1 MTKNQKTGRP
11 KITVVGG
18 GTGLPVLLRS
28 LKDQDADVTAIVT
41 VADDGGSSGLLREAF
56 NAVPPGDLRNVMVA
70 LSDLT
75 DVQKEI
81 FQYRFR
87 SDIKILGNHSLGNL
101 IIAAMAEQS
110 GNIYKAIQL
119 LSHMMNIKGHVYPAA
134 EEPVV
139 LHAKFADGSSL
150 SGESKISKA
159 RKEIKQVSVSS
170 AEPDHPLRAG
180 KKVISSIME
189 ADMVVLG
196 PGSLYTSILP
206 NLMIPDIGK
215 AIMETPA
222 KVTYICN
229 IMTQAGETE
238 NFTDADHVR
247 VLHEH
252 LGARFVDIVLTN
264 NGKVPEEYV
273 LEDNQKEYLVQVK
286 HDFKGMKEKVPYV
299 ISDDFLL
306 LDKEGVYHNGQKVAE
321 ELFKKAFEL
330 KRMPSIDSPPQPKTE
345 KE

>member
-1 MTKNQKTGRP
+1 MMKQTKNGKP

-18 GTGLPVLLRS
+18 GTGLPVLLQS
-28 LKDQDADVTAIVT
+28 LKDKDADVTAIVT

-56 NAVPPGDLRNVMVA
+56 NAVPPGDLRNVLVA

-75 DVQKEI
+75 DIQKDI

-87 SDIKILGNHSLGNL
+87 ADIDILGNHSLGNL

-119 LSHMMNIKGHVYPAA
+119 LSKMMNIKGHVYPAA

-139 LHAKFADGSSL
+139 LHATFMDGTCL

-159 RKEIKQVSVSS
+159 RKEIKFVTVSPG
-170 AEPDHPLRAG
+170 EPDHALKAG
-180 KKVISSIME
+180 KKVISSIMN

-206 NLMIPDIGK
+206 NLMIPDIAK
-215 AIMETPA
+215 AIRETPA

-229 IMTQAGETE
+229 IMTQSGETE

-247 VLHEH
+247 VLNEH
-252 LGARFVDIVLTN
+252 LDAEFIDIVLTN
-264 NGKVPEEYV
+264 IGKVPEEYV
-273 LEDNQKEYLVQVK
+273 FDDNPKDYLVQVA
-286 HDFKGMKEKVPYV
+286 HDFKEMKKVVPYV

-306 LDKEGVYHNGQKVAE
+306 LQKEGVFHNGHKVAD
-321 ELFKKAFEL
+321 ELFNKALEWKRTTPIEYYSDKK
-330 KRMPSIDSPPQPKTE
+330 
-345 KE
+345 